1 MPATPHPPT
10 AWADLEAG
18 IVEAVLGLGDGNSV
32 LVEGPEWSARPARVQ
47 RGRLPL
53 LPARRVPVRP
63 WVRLTRMEDLLR
75 GLCLGPEAFGAGF
88 PWTTEEH
95 AALLDLGWHVS
106 IADGQDYVRFWPDDV
121 PRGPYLPREDAERA
135 AAAVARAFREVL
147 APPLEDE
154 RFADL
159 PSITT

>member
-1 MPATPHPPT
+1 MEGDATT
-10 AWADLEAG
+10 APGSWGVWEEILAT
-18 IVEAVLGLGDGNSV
+18 AVLGLADGESV
-32 LVEGPEWSARPARVQ
+32 TVEAPERAARMAEIERK
-47 RGRLPL
+47 LPF
-53 LPARRVPVRP
+53 LPAKRSLTRP
-63 WVRLTRMEDLLR
+63 WLRLTRMEDLLR